1 MEEEKTELPDLGAI
15 PKGELKANFW
25 NYIQR
30 VTGQRSLRKYIWQGF
45 ILTLLSGFPTIVGAV
60 MRGKA
65 YKTVLGGV
73 GSSCLIEEG
82 VRFYVPQK
90 IFLGDR
96 IFIGRNTYVDANHIE
111 SEIRLEDDVY
121 IGRYCMLRAGVGSI
135 HIGPK
140 VSVGSFCF
148 LRGSGGLEI
157 GENSLL
163 SQGVQIITAN
173 HVFKDQSVPI
183 KFQGARY
190 GKVNIGEDVWLGTNV
205 VVLADVS
212 IGDGSVIGAGSI
224 VTKDIP
230 KYSVAV
236 GAPAR
241 VISKRQK

>member
-1 MEEEKTELPDLGAI
+1 MTEDKVEMPDLGVI
-15 PKGELKANFW
+15 PKVGLKANFW

-30 VTGQRSLRKYIWQGF
+30 VTGQRSLKKYIGQGF
-45 ILTLLSGFPTIVGAV
+45 IFTLLSGFPTIVGAV
-60 MRGKA
+60 MRGRA

-96 IFIGRNTYVDANHIE
+96 VFIGRNTYVDANYIE
-111 SEIRLEDDVY
+111 SEIRLEDDVF

-140 VSVGSFCF
+140 VTIGSFCF
-148 LRGSGGLEI
+148 LRGSGGLKI
-157 GENSLL
+157 GENSML

-173 HVFKDQSVPI
+173 HVFRDRSMPI
-183 KFQGARY
+183 KFQGTRY
-190 GKVNIGEDVWLGTNV
+190 GKVNIGEDVWVGTSTII
-205 VVLADVS
+205 LADVS
-212 IGDGSVIGAGSI
+212 IGNGSVIGAGSI
-224 VTKDIP
+224 VTKDVP
-230 KYSVAV
+230 KYSLAL

-241 VISKRQK
+241 VMSKR

>member
-1 MEEEKTELPDLGAI
+1 MTEERVEMPDLGAI
-15 PKGELKANFW
+15 PKGGLKANFW

-30 VTGQRSLRKYIWQGF
+30 VTGQRSLKKYIWQGF
-45 ILTLLSGFPTIVGAV
+45 IFTLLSGLPTIAGAV
-60 MRGKA
+60 IRGKA
-65 YKTVLGGV
+65 YKTVLGDV

-96 IFIGRNTYVDANHIE
+96 VFIGRNTYVDANHIE

-140 VSVGSFCF
+140 VTIGSFCF
-148 LRGSGGLEI
+148 LRGSGGLKI
-157 GENSLL
+157 GENSML

-173 HVFKDQSVPI
+173 HVFRDRSMPI
-183 KFQGARY
+183 KFQGTRY
-190 GKVNIGEDVWLGTNV
+190 GKVNIGEDVWVGTSTII
-205 VVLADVS
+205 LADVS
-212 IGDGSVIGAGSI
+212 IGNGSVIGAGSI

-230 KYSVAV
+230 KYSLAL

-241 VISKRQK
+241 VMSKR

>member
-1 MEEEKTELPDLGAI
+1 MAEEKVEMPDLGAI
-15 PKGELKANFW
+15 PKGGLKANFW

-30 VTGQRSLRKYIWQGF
+30 VTGQRSLKEYIWQGF
-45 ILTLLSGFPTIVGAV
+45 IFTLLSGFPTIAGAV
-60 MRGKA
+60 IRGKA

-96 IFIGRNTYVDANHIE
+96 VFIGRNTYVDANHIE

-140 VSVGSFCF
+140 VIVNSFCF
-148 LRGSGGLEI
+148 LRGSGGLNI
-157 GENSLL
+157 GKNSML

-173 HVFKDQSVPI
+173 HVFKDRSMPI

-190 GKVNIGEDVWLGTNV
+190 GKVNIGEDVWVGTNAII
-205 VVLADVS
+205 LADVS
-212 IGDGSVIGAGSI
+212 IDNGSVIGAGSI

-230 KYSVAV
+230 KYSFALGV
-236 GAPAR
+236 PAR
-241 VISKRQK
+241 VIRKR